1 MNLILLGPPGA
12 GKGTQALEL
21 SQILKIPHISTGE
34 IFRDNIRKNTEL
46 GKTADIYISKGE
58 LVPDEITTQIVKAR
72 LAQPDCQKGFILD
85 GFPRTIPQAEALE
98 RILGA
103 SGRKIDWIINIVVDE
118 DTIVERLSNRKV
130 CPACNETYHMRFN
143 PAENNRCRNCGT
155 QLVEREDDR
164 PEVIRHRIASYHKKT
179 EPLIDFYR
187 HRGKLLNVRSEN
199 SIPESLQNTL
209 YALGLKGI

>member
-46 GKTADIYISKGE
+46 GKTADTYISKGE
-58 LVPDEITTQIVKAR
+58 LVPDEITTQIVQDR

-103 SGRKIDWIINIVVDE
+103 SGRKIDWIINIVVVE

-130 CPACNETYHMRFN
+130 CPVCNETYHMKFN
-143 PAENNRCRNCGT
+143 PAENNQCRNCGT

-164 PEVIRHRIASYHKKT
+164 PEVIRHRIAAYHKKT

>member
-46 GKTADIYISKGE
+46 GKTADTYISKGE
-58 LVPDEITTQIVKAR
+58 LVPDEITTQIVKDR

-98 RILGA
+98 WILGA

-130 CPACNETYHMRFN
+130 CPVCNETYHMKFN
-143 PAENNRCRNCGT
+143 PAENNQCRNCGT

-164 PEVIRHRIASYHKKT
+164 PEVIRHRIAAYHKKT